1 MREGEEGEGGELA
14 ELRLG
19 SSTFLREAREV
30 STGKWVNSR
39 PPLPLSLSRHHL
51 LTYTYFKNTHT
62 RQHYNNIYLG
72 WDRFLPF
79 EMVYST
85 LSIQALG

>member
-30 STGKWVNSR
+30 S
-39 PPLPLSLSRHHL
+39 
-51 LTYTYFKNTHT
+51 
-62 RQHYNNIYLG
+62 
-72 WDRFLPF
+72 
-79 EMVYST
+79 E
-85 LSIQALG
+85 